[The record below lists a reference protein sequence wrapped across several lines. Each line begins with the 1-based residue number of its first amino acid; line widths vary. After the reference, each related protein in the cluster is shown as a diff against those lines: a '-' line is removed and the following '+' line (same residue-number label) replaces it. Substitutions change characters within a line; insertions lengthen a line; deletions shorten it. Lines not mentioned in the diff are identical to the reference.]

1 VTLPSRARREFH
13 GQKLARGIAAVEF
26 VICAPFLLLLMLT
39 ATEVGRAFIHYQ
51 TLTYCVRQGAR
62 YLSEHSIDGTT
73 GVVSLEPATIQE
85 ARNLAV
91 YGNILGT
98 GSPKLPNFQATQLQ
112 IEVAGGGNVR
122 ITATYPYE
130 PMLGPVMPTVG
141 FGRGSFALAFNMQ
154 TAVTLRAIS

>member
-1 VTLPSRARREFH
+1 VTIASRLRREFH
-13 GQKLARGIAAVEF
+13 GLNRARGIATVEF
-26 VICAPFLLLLMLT
+26 VVCAPFLLLLMLT

-51 TLTYCVRQGAR
+51 TLTYSVRQGAR

-73 GVVSLEPATIQE
+73 GVVSLSPTTIQE

-98 GSPKLPNFQATQLQ
+98 GSPKLPNYQATQLQ
-112 IEVAGGGNVR
+112 IVDAGGGNVR
-122 ITATYPYE
+122 ITATYPYQ
-130 PMLGPVMPTVG
+130 PMLGSVMPTVG
-141 FGRGSFALAFNMQ
+141 FGRGTFALAFNMQ